1 MYKMSQSNL
10 IDKEISGYLTLLS
23 PLQKKS
29 VLGVVKTFA
38 AEGEDWWDKVS
49 AMQKTEIDKSI
60 SEMKKGETISHKDV
74 MKKYK
79 KWQ

>member
-1 MYKMSQSNL
+1 MSQANL
-10 IDKEISGYLTLLS
+10 IDKEITDYLTLLS

-29 VLGVVKTFA
+29 VLSVVKTFA
-38 AEGEDWWDKVS
+38 TESEDWWDKLS
-49 AMQKTEIDKSI
+49 SNQQSEIDKSI
-60 SEMKKGETISHKDV
+60 LEMKKGEVISHEDV

>member
-1 MYKMSQSNL
+1 MSQANL
-10 IDKEISGYLTLLS
+10 IDKEITDYLTLLS

-29 VLGVVKTFA
+29 VLSVVKTFA
-38 AEGEDWWDKVS
+38 IESEDWWDKLS
-49 AMQKTEIDKSI
+49 STQQSEIDKSI
-60 SEMKKGETISHKDV
+60 LEMKKGEIISHEDV

>member
-29 VLGVVKTFA
+29 VLSVVKTFA
-38 AEGEDWWDKVS
+38 AESEDWWDKLS
-49 AMQKTEIDKSI
+49 AIQQTEIDKSI